1 MFQGK
6 PIIGIAGGI
15 GSGKSR
21 VARLF
26 GELGCAVID
35 SDAHVREAYS
45 REDVRRTLKQWW
57 GEGVFKEDGRLDRAA
72 VAAKVFSDP
81 AQRQRLEA
89 LVHPLVAEAR
99 DRAMREAARDPQLVA
114 FVWDTPLLFEV
125 GMNAACDA
133 VVFVEAPPDVRRAR
147 VRRSRGWDAAEL
159 ARRENLQWP
168 LDRKRQLS
176 DDVVTN
182 TADADEGS
190 SGEGSSDEGSSGP
203 TGADPL
209 RNQVRQVLS
218 RILARTAQGQG
229 ID

>member
-35 SDAHVREAYS
+35 SDAQVRDAYS
-45 REDVRRTLKQWW
+45 REDVRGTLKQWW
-57 GEGVFKEDGRLDRAA
+57 GERVFREDGQLDRAA
-72 VAAKVFSDP
+72 VAARVFSDP
-81 AQRQRLEA
+81 AERMRLEA

-99 DRAMREAARDPQLVA
+99 DQAMRRAASDPQVVA
-114 FVWDTPLLFEV
+114 FVWDTPLLFEA
-125 GMNAACDA
+125 GLNRDCDA
-133 VVFVEAPPDVRRAR
+133 VVFVDAPHDLRLER
-147 VRRSRGWDAAEL
+147 VHRSRGWDAAEL

-168 LDRKRQLS
+168 LDRKRRLS

-182 TADADEGS
+182 TADA
-190 SGEGSSDEGSSGP
+190 GEGSPGP
-203 TGADPL
+203 PGADPL
-209 RNQVRQVLS
+209 RDQVRQVLS
-218 RILARTAQGQG
+218 RILARTAQG
-229 ID
+229 

>member
-1 MFQGK
+1 LFQGK

-35 SDAHVREAYS
+35 SDAQVRDAYA
-45 REDVRRTLKQWW
+45 RADVRQTLKQWW
-57 GEGVFKEDGRLDRAA
+57 GERVFKEDGQLDRAA
-72 VAAKVFSDP
+72 VAATVFSDP
-81 AQRQRLEA
+81 AQRARLEG
-89 LVHPLVAEAR
+89 LIHPLVAEAR
-99 DRAMREAARDPQLVA
+99 DEAMRRAARDPQLVA

-125 GMNAACDA
+125 GLNADCDA
-133 VVFVEAPPDVRRAR
+133 VVFVDAPQDLRLAR

-168 LDRKRQLS
+168 LDRKRRLS

-182 TADADEGS
+182 TADAEEGS
-190 SGEGSSDEGSSGP
+190 ASP
-203 TGADPL
+203 PGADPL

-218 RILARTAQGQG
+218 RILARTSQGQG
-229 ID
+229 LR

>member
-26 GELGCAVID
+26 GEMGCAVID
-35 SDAHVREAYS
+35 SDAQVREVYS

-57 GEGVFKEDGRLDRAA
+57 GDGVFKQGGELDRAA

-81 AQRQRLEA
+81 AERQRLEA

-133 VVFVEAPPDVRRAR
+133 VVFVDAPQDLRLLR

-190 SGEGSSDEGSSGP
+190 SPDEGSSGP

-209 RNQVRQVLS
+209 RNQVRKVLS
-218 RILARTAQGQG
+218 RILARTVHGQG

>member
-1 MFQGK
+1 VFAGK

-35 SDAHVREAYS
+35 SDAQVRDVYA

-57 GEGVFKEDGRLDRAA
+57 GEGVFKPGGELDRAA
-72 VAAKVFSDP
+72 VAARVFSDP
-81 AQRQRLEA
+81 GERARLEA

-99 DRAMREAARDPQLVA
+99 DEAMRAAARDPQLVA

-125 GMNAACDA
+125 GLRAQCDA
-133 VVFVEAPPDVRRAR
+133 VVFVDAPLELRLRR
-147 VRRSRGWDAAEL
+147 VRRTRGWDAAEL

-168 LDRKRQLS
+168 LDRKRNLS

-182 TADADEGS
+182 TADA
-190 SGEGSSDEGSSGP
+190 GEGSASPAGACP
-203 TGADPL
+203 PGADPL
-209 RNQVRQVLS
+209 RDQVRQVLS
-218 RILARTAQGQG
+218 RILARTAQGQRL
-229 ID
+229 D